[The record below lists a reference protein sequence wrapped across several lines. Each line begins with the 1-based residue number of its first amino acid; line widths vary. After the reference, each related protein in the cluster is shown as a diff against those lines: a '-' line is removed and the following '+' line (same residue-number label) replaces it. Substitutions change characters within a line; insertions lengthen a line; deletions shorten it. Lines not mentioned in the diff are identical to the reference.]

1 MRDILTEGR
10 YLRGSLL
17 SEMFSTSQLICRY
30 FRGGPLL
37 SGFYGIQNSSGIF
50 SSWDIRDNFWRMF
63 IFTTI
68 NIDNGRG
75 TG

>member
-10 YLRGSLL
+10 YLR
-17 SEMFSTSQLICRY
+17 
-30 FRGGPLL
+30 GPLL

-50 SSWDIRDNFWRMF
+50 SSWDIRDNVWRMF